1 MNIKANNE
9 NPTGKK
15 SNYELLYLLYFAYSI
30 MYRTYISASVL
41 AMSKI
46 KDSSVVAIAGFLIS
60 FTIFISSTYIGSLI
74 DKINRILAMK
84 IIVVSEICSVS
95 CEYTLSNIILNDQNT
110 EFRILILT
118 VLPILSAL
126 SGKTY
131 RII

>member
-15 SNYELLYLLYFAYSI
+15 SNYGLLYLLYFAYSI
-30 MYRTYISASVL
+30 MYRTYLSASVL

-46 KDSSVVAIAGFLIS
+46 NDLSVVAIAGFLIS

-84 IIVVSEICSVS
+84 VIVVSEIFSVS

-110 EFRILILT
+110 KFRILILSI
-118 VLPILSAL
+118 LPILSAL

-131 RII
+131 QTI